1 MLLLNK
7 LITRTLF
14 SFLLIYC
21 YQSVSAQQVGLE
33 LYSLRNHFK
42 QDVPSA
48 LAKIHNW
55 GITEIEGGGSYGM
68 PKEEYKK
75 LLEQNHLKMVSIG
88 VDFSKL
94 LDPTEA
100 IDEAKF
106 YGASYI
112 VCFWI
117 PHNGDDFT
125 IDDIKKAVEVFN
137 KAGKVMHEHGLKFCY
152 HPHGYE
158 FRPYGKGTLFDYL
171 VTHTDPRYVNYEM
184 DVFWVKHPGQEP
196 VALMKKYP
204 TRFPL
209 VHLKDR
215 RPGTENNQNGKA
227 DEETNVVLGQGD
239 VGIKEI
245 MKEAKRIGVK
255 HYFIEDESS
264 HSEEQIPKSLVYLNS
279 LDNK

>member
-1 MLLLNK
+1 MLN
-7 LITRTLF
+7 RTII
-14 SFLLIYC
+14 SFILVLC
-21 YQSVSAQQVGLE
+21 LHSLSAQQVGLQ

-68 PKEEYKK
+68 YKEDYKK
-75 LLEQNHLKMVSIG
+75 LLEQNHLQMISIG
-88 VDFSKL
+88 IDFNNLSNPL
-94 LDPTEA
+94 AA
-100 IDEAKF
+100 IEEAKF

-117 PHNGDDFT
+117 PHKDDNFT
-125 IDDIKKAVEVFN
+125 IDDMNKAVDAFN
-137 KAGKVMHEHGLKFCY
+137 KAGKIIYEHGLKFCY

-158 FRPYGKGTLFDYL
+158 FRPYENGTFFDYL
-171 VTHTDPRYVNYEM
+171 VKHTDPRYVNYEM
-184 DVFWVKHPGQEP
+184 DVFWIKNPGQDP
-196 VALMKKYP
+196 VTLLKKYP

-209 VHLKDR
+209 MHLKDR

-239 VGIKEI
+239 VGIKDI
-245 MKEAKRIGVK
+245 MLVARKIGVK

-264 HSEEQIPKSLVYLNS
+264 RSEEQIPRSLVYLNS
-279 LDNK
+279 LDIKR

>member
-1 MLLLNK
+1 MLIQNK
-7 LITRTLF
+7 IVTRIIF

-21 YQSVSAQQVGLE
+21 NQSISAQQVGLQ
-33 LYSLRNHFK
+33 LYSLRAHFK

-48 LAKIHNW
+48 LSKIHNW
-55 GITEIEGGGSYGM
+55 GITEIEGGGSYSM
-68 PKEEYKK
+68 PREEYKQ

-88 VDFSKL
+88 IDFNKL
-94 LDPTEA
+94 SDPSAA
-100 IDEAKF
+100 IEEAKF

-117 PHNGDDFT
+117 PHDADNFT
-125 IDDIKKAVEVFN
+125 IDDINKAVDAFN
-137 KAGKVMHEHGLKFCY
+137 KAGKIMYEQGLKFCY

-158 FRPYGKGTLFDYL
+158 FRPYQNGTLFDYL
-171 VTHTDPRYVNYEM
+171 VKHTDPRYVNYEM
-184 DVFWVKHPGQEP
+184 DVFWIKNPGQDP
-196 VALMKKYP
+196 VALLKKYP

-227 DEETNVVLGQGD
+227 DEESNVVLGKGD
-239 VGIKEI
+239 VGIKDI
-245 MKEAKRIGVK
+245 MLVAKKIGVK

-264 HSEEQIPKSLVYLNS
+264 HSEEQIPQSLVYLN
-279 LDNK
+279 LLEN